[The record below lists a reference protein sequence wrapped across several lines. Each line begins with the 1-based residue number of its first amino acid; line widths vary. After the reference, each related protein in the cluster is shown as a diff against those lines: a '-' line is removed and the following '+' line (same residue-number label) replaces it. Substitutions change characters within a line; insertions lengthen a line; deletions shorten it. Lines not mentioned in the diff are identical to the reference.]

1 MLKKKNHSQS
11 IEFLPDTSTIDWVDT
26 GSNEDSLLMWDVVKK
41 IYFVRLL
48 FTYFEEQAVG

>member
-1 MLKKKNHSQS
+1 MLKKNHSQS

-26 GSNEDSLLMWDVVKK
+26 GSNEDSLLMWEVVKK
-41 IYFVRLL
+41 IYLVRLL